1 MERFNPPGFST
12 DFERRP
18 EKREDLA
25 KGWDAIVN
33 SWLRENEGLEGGT
46 FYNPRGDE
54 TPGEPEKQPVPWDA
68 FPRFLQKWYEE
79 DDQPDL
85 MRWRAAETLRPR
97 LFGGQ
102 PLRRVREGALAEPV
116 PTFHRQQDEYCE
128 WFAHRDGNGRIVRVT
143 FTCEGPEYWQYLA
156 SGTRAFFADDDPRSE
171 IAEGDLD
178 LVAELYAEHVDP
190 AVKPE
195 DLVWPYDVAV
205 FNAQQNQWFL
215 YARAGTYNPFNRWNT
230 TDGAMHLTYPANTLG
245 AEINLAARAAVRRLR
260 ADDTPI
266 TDQEELVCCSG
277 YGDANRSS
285 DPSIGAGV
293 NGLARNGLSISLAD
307 PVGLYIAGVNLGA
320 FEGPNGE
327 DLSGAWKVDRGV
339 EERQLILRASFTVA
353 DLGLTVDQVRARGEQ
368 IAFGGQI
375 TDEIQM
381 VLTGLAKNRGSKPGR
396 GQPCVTKCCE
406 HPQRAGIEA
415 VVELSDDCAQF
426 PWEVLEPFTESPV
439 AGPVPSVSGLA
450 ADTESVVVDEQRGS
464 AYSTL
469 ETKR

>member
-1 MERFNPPGFST
+1 MQRFNPPGFST

-18 EKREDLA
+18 DKREALA
-25 KGWDAIVN
+25 EGWDAIVD
-33 SWLRENEGLEGGT
+33 SWLSDNQGLEGGA

-54 TPGEPEKQPVPWDA
+54 TPGEAARQPVPWDA
-68 FPRFLQKWYEE
+68 FPRLLQKWYED

-102 PLRRVREGALAEPV
+102 PLRRIRDGSLAEPL

-128 WFAHRDGNGRIVRVT
+128 WFAHRDKDGRIARVT

-171 IAEGDLD
+171 TADGDLE

-190 AVKPE
+190 AVQPD
-195 DLVWPYDVAV
+195 DLVWPYDVAI
-205 FNAQQNQWFL
+205 FDPRSNGWFL
-215 YARAGTYNPFNRWNT
+215 FARAGTYNPFNRWNT
-230 TDGAMHLTYPANTLG
+230 TDGAMHLTHPANTLG
-245 AEINLAARAAVRRLR
+245 AEINLAARSAVVRTGPDG
-260 ADDTPI
+260 API
-266 TDQEELVCCSG
+266 TDQEQLICCAG
-277 YGDANRSS
+277 FGDANRSS

-293 NGLARNGLSISLAD
+293 NGLARNGMSISLAD
-307 PVGLYIAGVNLGA
+307 PVGLYIAGINLGA

-327 DLSGAWKVDRGV
+327 DVGAAWKVTRGLP
-339 EERQLILRASFTVA
+339 EQQLILRATFSVA
-353 DLGLTVDQVRARGEQ
+353 DLGLTVDQVRARGEP

-381 VLTGLAKNRGSKPGR
+381 VLTGLAKQREVVPGR
-396 GQPCVTKCCE
+396 GRPCVTKCCE
-406 HPQRAGIEA
+406 HPQRGGIEA
-415 VVELSDDCAQF
+415 IVDPSDDCAQF

-439 AGPVPSVSGLA
+439 GGPVPAPAGLA
-450 ADTESVVVDEQRGS
+450 AEAESVVVDEQRRP
-464 AYSTL
+464 AYSQLDIT
-469 ETKR
+469 R